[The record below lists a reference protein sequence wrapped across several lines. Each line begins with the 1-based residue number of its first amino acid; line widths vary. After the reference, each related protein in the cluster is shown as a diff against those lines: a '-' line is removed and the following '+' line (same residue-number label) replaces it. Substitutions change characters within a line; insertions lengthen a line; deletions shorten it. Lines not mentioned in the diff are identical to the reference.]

1 MAASTYRKPNRVV
14 QKCSGNP
21 HSHPGVFLIGK
32 AEPLLFRVSP
42 KEVTDGWG
50 KTHGL
55 FNLFWGHH
63 NAHTAFLLEV
73 LSVDAIQGMT
83 PHILKGS

>member
-1 MAASTYRKPNRVV
+1 MAASTYRKPNGVV

-21 HSHPGVFLIGK
+21 NPHPGVFLIGK

-42 KEVTDGWG
+42 KETTDGWG
-50 KTHGL
+50 KTHSL

-73 LSVDAIQGMT
+73 RSVDGIQGMT

>member
-21 HSHPGVFLIGK
+21 HSHPGVSLIGK
-32 AEPLLFRVSP
+32 VEPLLFRVSP
-42 KEVTDGWG
+42 KEATDGWG

-63 NAHTAFLLEV
+63 NTHTAFLLEI
-73 LSVDAIQGMT
+73 LSIDGIQGMT
-83 PHILKGS
+83 LHILKGS

>member
-21 HSHPGVFLIGK
+21 HSHPGVSLIGK
-32 AEPLLFRVSP
+32 VEPLLFRVSP
-42 KEVTDGWG
+42 KEATDGWG

-63 NAHTAFLLEV
+63 NAHTAFLLEI
-73 LSVDAIQGMT
+73 LSIDGIQGMT
-83 PHILKGS
+83 LHVLKGS